1 MDAPHH
7 VQEGVH
13 LVTSVQK
20 ENKNIMINF
29 NRKRNELESKV

>member
-7 VQEGVH
+7 VQDVH

-20 ENKNIMINF
+20 ENKNIMIKL

>member
-1 MDAPHH
+1 
-7 VQEGVH
+7 

-20 ENKNIMINF
+20 ENKNIMINL